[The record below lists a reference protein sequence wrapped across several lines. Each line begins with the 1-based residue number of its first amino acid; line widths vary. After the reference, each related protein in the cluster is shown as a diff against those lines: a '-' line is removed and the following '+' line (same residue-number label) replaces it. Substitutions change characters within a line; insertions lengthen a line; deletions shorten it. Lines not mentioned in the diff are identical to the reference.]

1 MISRGV
7 LLEQPMP
14 KNAVVDHSDKD
25 GVLRPVC
32 VRSSLL
38 GGPVPQGRECYSP
51 SSTWGL
57 AKSLRIF
64 NSELPDGMWH
74 AGPSIAP
81 TEHLQITFGSS

>member
-38 GGPVPQGRECYSP
+38 GGPVPQGRGVLFAFEHVGFGKVTSNFQFR
-51 SSTWGL
+51 T
-57 AKSLRIF
+57 AR
-64 NSELPDGMWH
+64 WH
-74 AGPSIAP
+74 VACWPKHCS
-81 TEHLQITFGSS
+81 H